1 MTIQGLALSY
11 NARLAAALVG
21 FVDDGSYSHRMREKG
36 TIMTINDLIKIAE
49 DRELWAKE
57 AHERDLHG
65 SAREWELTAA
75 LARELI
81 SVRQLYGSTADSE

>member
-1 MTIQGLALSY
+1 
-11 NARLAAALVG
+11 
-21 FVDDGSYSHRMREKG
+21 
-36 TIMTINDLIKIAE
+36 MTINDLIKIAE